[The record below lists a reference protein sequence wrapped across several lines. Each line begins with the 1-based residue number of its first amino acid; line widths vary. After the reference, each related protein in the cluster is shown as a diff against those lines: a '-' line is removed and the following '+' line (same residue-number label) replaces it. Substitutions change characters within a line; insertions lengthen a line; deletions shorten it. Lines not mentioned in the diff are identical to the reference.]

1 MIRILMLGGT
11 GAIGESILSVIGNDV
26 VYDITVTSRN
36 KRKSLYANV
45 HYLLGNAND
54 FDFINT
60 IEDNSFDVLIDF
72 MNYRNEIL
80 KTNFSKLIRIAKQY
94 VFLSSAR
101 VYDNSMPFIDE
112 SCSLLAN
119 TTENQSFKDSGTYA
133 VKKAH
138 QEKYVLKNGCN
149 KVTIVRP
156 YKTYSSDRLQL
167 GEYEIK
173 HWLNRIIND
182 KPIVLNR
189 GILDKYTALTD
200 GVDVAKGIVE
210 LLGNEAALVFI
221 TGSGTAAMEA
231 TVMNV
236 FDKTDKVLV
245 VNGGS
250 FGQRFVELCQIHE
263 ISYEEIKLEKGKA
276 LKKEQLDMYDGKGFT
291 GFLVNVHETS
301 TGVHYDIEM
310 ISKFCKKNGIFLGV
324 DAISSFLA
332 DDFDM
337 NKLGVQVM
345 LTGSQKALA
354 CPPGVSV
361 IVLSDEAIKRVENR
375 DVKCMYL
382 NIKSALKNG
391 ERGQTPFTPA
401 VGTLRQINARL
412 KEIEAAGGVEKETK
426 KIAELAQDF
435 RAKIKGLP
443 LEIVSESMS
452 NAVTPLHPLNVSA
465 YDVFMTLKD
474 EYGIWICPNGGEMK
488 ETIFRVGHIGA
499 LTKEDNT
506 TLVNAFKDLQ
516 KRGLL

>member
-1 MIRILMLGGT
+1 MLNFTVGPVM
-11 GAIGESILSVIGNDV
+11 SDDV
-26 VYDITVTSRN
+26 VR
-36 KRKSLYANV
+36 
-45 HYLLGNAND
+45 
-54 FDFINT
+54 T
-60 IEDNSFDVLIDF
+60 IGAEQVPYFRTPEFSAVMLE
-72 MNYRNEIL
+72 NERL
-80 KTNFSKLIRIAKQY
+80 MKKFAKADDD
-94 VFLSSAR
+94 AR
-101 VYDNSMPFIDE
+101 V
-112 SCSLLAN
+112 
-119 TTENQSFKDSGTYA
+119 
-133 VKKAH
+133 
-138 QEKYVLKNGCN
+138 
-149 KVTIVRP
+149 
-156 YKTYSSDRLQL
+156 
-167 GEYEIK
+167 
-173 HWLNRIIND
+173 
-182 KPIVLNR
+182 
-189 GILDKYTALTD
+189 
-200 GVDVAKGIVE
+200 
-210 LLGNEAALVFI
+210 VFI

-263 ISYEEIKLEKGKA
+263 IPYE
-276 LKKEQLDMYDGKGFT
+276 EQLDMYDGKGFT

-310 ISKFCKKNGIFLGV
+310 ISEFCKKNGIFLVV

-345 LTGSQKALA
+345 ITGSQKALA

-361 IVLSDEAIKRVENR
+361 IVLSDEAIKRVEER

-382 NIKSALKNG
+382 NLKSALKNG

-412 KEIEAAGGVEKETK
+412 KEIEAAGGVERETK

-435 RAKIKGLP
+435 RDKIKGLP

-465 YDVFMTLKD
+465 YDVFVTLKD

-516 KRGLL
+516 KRGLM